1 MKNLARSGTSSY
13 QPYCFSN
20 SNSDSSGVVTTGSHT
35 RDSGRVIAVVSVSR
49 SF

>member
-13 QPYCFSN
+13 QPDCVTN
-20 SNSDSSGVVTTGSHT
+20 SISDSSKVITTGSHT
-35 RDSGRVIAVVSVSR
+35 RDAGRGIAVVSVSR